1 MTALAPSPPAAP
13 APARTARQVAVPA
26 LVGLLSA
33 AIAAAVYVAFVRT
46 SLGQA
51 VDENAMRGAQVS
63 HPRII
68 EVLSRTLDGTSLV
81 SLALISLVAAGIALL
96 RKRVDLA
103 VGAGVLVLGAN
114 LTTQALKLH
123 LVRPGLEAP
132 GPNSLPSGHTTA
144 AVSVAFALVL
154 VLPYAMRAA
163 VALAGAAYVTVIAV
177 ATVWAHWHRP
187 SDTVAALLV
196 VLAWGGLVVAVV
208 RARRSL
214 TRQRPRTGRTASRLA
229 TMPLTLVGTITGAIG
244 LIGLAAVALS
254 ERILPDL
261 VSPMAAFIAGSAGI
275 AATAAATFLIWV
287 RLAAGDRPLDA
298 EGAVSDVADDTVAQ
312 PSPESPGGGPARRMT
327 SRRRGTT
334 GTAAK
339 RSGAPA
345 AR

>member
-1 MTALAPSPPAAP
+1 MTALAPRPPAATP
-13 APARTARQVAVPA
+13 APARTAWQVAVPA
-26 LVGLLSA
+26 LVGMLSA
-33 AIAAAVYVAFVRT
+33 VVAAAVYIAFVRT

-51 VDENAMRGAQVS
+51 VDESAMRGAQVS
-63 HPRII
+63 QPRII

-81 SLALISLVAAGIALL
+81 SLGLISLVAAAIALL
-96 RKRVDLA
+96 RRRVDLA

-114 LTTQALKLH
+114 LTTQALKLN
-123 LVRPGLEAP
+123 LERPGLDAP

-196 VLAWGGLVVAVV
+196 VLAWGGLVVAVI

-229 TMPLTLVGTITGAIG
+229 TMPLTLAGTITGAIG
-244 LIGLAAVALS
+244 LIGLIAVVLT
-254 ERILPDL
+254 ERVLPHL
-261 VSPMAAFIAGSAGI
+261 VSPMAAFISGSAGI
-275 AATAAATFLIWV
+275 AATAATTFLIWV

-298 EGAVSDVADDTVAQ
+298 AATAADDATPA
-312 PSPESPGGGPARRMT
+312 PSPESPGGGSARTMAP
-327 SRRRGTT
+327 RRRD
-334 GTAAK
+334 TAAAAGEH
-339 RSGAPA
+339 SGASA